1 MSPDPFHG
9 GVSRLGVLC
18 RVQDS
23 STASDGTGTPDQATA
38 GVVGVAMVAL
48 LSNAIQSS
56 RVRIERLP
64 ENSDALADP
73 GTLVILLHGR
83 IVALRALTGTESG
96 RLLLLSMSMY
106 RHHASDGGRS
116 LFPAPPVAIFL
127 PSGTDWEGAD
137 SPARQALHQ
146 ALASLI
152 TATGVEQVSPF

>member
-1 MSPDPFHG
+1 MSPNPFHG

-23 STASDGTGTPDQATA
+23 STSSDGTGTPDQTTA
-38 GVVGVAMVAL
+38 EVVGVAMVDL
-48 LSNAIQSS
+48 LSNSIQSS
-56 RVRIERLP
+56 RVVIERLQ

-83 IVALRALTGTESG
+83 IVALSALTGTKSG
-96 RLLLLSMSMY
+96 RLLLLSMNMY

-116 LFPAPPVAIFL
+116 LFPAAPVVIL
-127 PSGTDWEGAD
+127 WPSGTDWGGAD
-137 SPARQALHQ
+137 HSALQALHK

-152 TATGVEQVSPF
+152 TAAGVEKVSPF

>member
-1 MSPDPFHG
+1 MSPNPFHG

-18 RVQDS
+18 RVLDS
-23 STASDGTGTPDQATA
+23 STASDGTGTPDLATA
-38 GVVGVAMVAL
+38 KMVGEAMVAL

-56 RVRIERLP
+56 KVVIERLP

-83 IVALRALTGTESG
+83 IVALRALTGTESR
-96 RLLLLSMSMY
+96 RLLLLSMDLY

-116 LFPAPPVAIFL
+116 LFPAAPVVIPL
-127 PSGTDWEGAD
+127 PSGMDGGKAD
-137 SPARQALHQ
+137 HSERQALHQ

-152 TATGVEQVSPF
+152 TATGVAKVSPF